1 MTLTEL
7 PPTIVEMNSSLGEHV
22 KLSKVIDVDEIVEK
36 WLDELN
42 LGMVETLKK
51 ELDNLQKDRENQ
63 FQKYPSQIICLNN

>member
-1 MTLTEL
+1 
-7 PPTIVEMNSSLGEHV
+7 MNSSLGEHV